1 MELLEKKTQKEINE
15 RKVLFKTYLIQH
27 DTTQKAI
34 AAELGISMTSILRSI
49 ERGAFEWGP
58 FAEWWKK
65 NIEYHSQNTSKTNST
80 IKEPPIELTV
90 EEKSLITSPKTSP
103 SSSNLEPRERL
114 KTLRK
119 ILNLNQDKFSK
130 KLRIAQTSYSS
141 IEQGK
146 RNLSSTILISL
157 DNLGINIHWLL
168 TGNGEMFNSSSFFK
182 NLDGEITKAI
192 DILLELPEDKKQE
205 CINYIN
211 DKKMLFDL
219 QAKAK
224 QCTID

>member
-1 MELLEKKTQKEINE
+1 MEHLEKKTQKEINE
-15 RKVLFKTYLIQH
+15 RKVLFKTYLINH

-90 EEKSLITSPKTSP
+90 EEKSLLTSSKTSP
-103 SSSNLEPRERL
+103 YSSNLEPHERL

-130 KLRIAQTSYSS
+130 KLGISQTYCSD
-141 IEQGK
+141 IERGTK
-146 RNLSSTILISL
+146 GLSSTVFISL
-157 DNLGINIHWLL
+157 DKLGINLHWFI
-168 TGNGEMFNSSSFFK
+168 TGQGEMFNSSSFVK
-182 NLDGEITKAI
+182 TLDGEITKAI
-192 DILLELPEDKKQE
+192 NILLELP
-205 CINYIN
+205 
-211 DKKMLFDL
+211 
-219 QAKAK
+219 
-224 QCTID
+224 